1 MANKQTEEK
10 VFHSMEEIIKEYLPG
25 SLPMEAV
32 RRIYEPYNLGVLL
45 AQTNIKDIKNL
56 LKAQESIV
64 QPENGI

>member
-25 SLPMEAV
+25 SLPMEEV

-45 AQTNIKDIKNL
+45 AKTNIKDFRNL
-56 LKAQESIV
+56 LQVEESIV
-64 QPENGI
+64 QSENGI